1 MVRGNSLRCDGVIG
15 IKVLGVMNDDFNI
28 WYPQTTRMHLD
39 TSENHVVIRNLI
51 SIQ

>member
-15 IKVLGVMNDDFNI
+15 IKVLVVMNDDFNI
-28 WYPQTTRMHLD
+28 WYPQTMQLD
-39 TSENHVVIRNLI
+39 TRENHVVIRNLI